1 MDKWVIDEE
10 SKTEVFNTIKSDSTL
25 VKKWASFESDV
36 INNPY
41 FHPKYKRI
49 EKLKGKTS
57 FPPGSYRYKKEP
69 LRVVY
74 IPEGTTKIIYPL
86 EAATSTSIS
95 YKKRTK
101 GK

>member
-1 MDKWVIDEE
+1 MNKWIIDEE
-10 SKTEVFNTIKSDSTL
+10 YKTEVYNTIKGDSIL
-25 VKKWASFESDV
+25 VKKWTSFEKDV
-36 INNPY
+36 TNNPY
-41 FHPKYKRI
+41 FHPKPKRI

-74 IPEGTTKIIYPL
+74 IPEGSTRMIYPL
-86 EAATSTSIS
+86 EAATATSIS
-95 YKKRTK
+95 YKKRTR